1 MVLAILLVIVLVIL
15 AFIAID
21 ALASAA
27 GGDARLWALC
37 KVLVVIAAIAW
48 IIERTGVL
56 A

>member
-1 MVLAILLVIVLVIL
+1 MIFATLVVLVIVIL

-21 ALASAA
+21 AIAGAA

-37 KVLVVIAAIAW
+37 KVLVVLLAIAW
-48 IIERTGVL
+48 LIERTGVL